1 MSKSQ
6 LVNTPLVNTPLANTS
21 GQIKTIHKL
30 EARIR
35 SLHKAV
41 AALPPLCDCEAKHS
55 HGKYTHGEELALAEK
70 LAGLWEQEFEQEL
83 RTGIRASMN
92 HLAPSKAKTRD

>member
-1 MSKSQ
+1 MSKSR
-6 LVNTPLVNTPLANTS
+6 LVNTLLVNTLLVNTS

-35 SLHKAV
+35 SLNKAI
-41 AALPPLCDCEAKHS
+41 AALPSLCDCEA
-55 HGKYTHGEELALAEK
+55 KYTHGEELALAET

-83 RTGIRASMN
+83 ETGIRASMD
-92 HLAPSKAKTRD
+92 HMDPSKTATRD

>member
-6 LVNTPLVNTPLANTS
+6 STNRVQ
-21 GQIKTIHKL
+21 QIKTIHKL

-55 HGKYTHGEELALAEK
+55 HEEELALAET

-83 RTGIRASMN
+83 RTGIRASMD
-92 HLAPSKAKTRD
+92 HMDPSKTATHD

>member
-6 LVNTPLVNTPLANTS
+6 STNRVQQTKAV
-21 GQIKTIHKL
+21 QKL
-30 EARIR
+30 EAQI
-35 SLHKAV
+35 STLNKAV
-41 AALPPLCDCEAKHS
+41 AALPPLCDCEAK
-55 HGKYTHGEELALAEK
+55 YTHEEELALAEK

-83 RTGIRASMN
+83 RTGIRASMD